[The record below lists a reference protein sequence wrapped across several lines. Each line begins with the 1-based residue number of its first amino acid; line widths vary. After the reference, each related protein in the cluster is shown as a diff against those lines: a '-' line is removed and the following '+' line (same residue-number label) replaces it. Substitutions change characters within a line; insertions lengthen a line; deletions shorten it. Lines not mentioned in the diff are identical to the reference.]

1 MADKFYGKCYKI
13 EVLDGELKFTKIL
26 IAFEES
32 KVYFL
37 ENKIWLSSLSEAGAV
52 WINWLVYSGTL
63 CGWHC

>member
-1 MADKFYGKCYKI
+1 MADKFYGQCYKI

-37 ENKIWLSSLSEAGAV
+37 ENKI
-52 WINWLVYSGTL
+52 
-63 CGWHC
+63 

>member
-37 ENKIWLSSLSEAGAV
+37 ENKI
-52 WINWLVYSGTL
+52 
-63 CGWHC
+63 